1 MLILLVK
8 VMSQPGGSL
17 SKDVMRPDR
26 FVFSLPVFTEGV
38 DVLHC
43 VDLYQLLVIIFTYNC
58 SQHFIIQRTA
68 KEKLQLS
75 DKHELLFT

>member
-8 VMSQPGGSL
+8 VMSPPCGSL

-43 VDLYQLLVIIFTYNC
+43 VDLYQLLVSTYNC